1 MLSRQNKSIRNA
13 VPRIYL
19 FYTDTFLFGCVS
31 FQLKPSRRLAQTTK
45 FSRQNLRDVLFVNSF
60 ETHPFYFMQIQI
72 DKLIRSKRKTIALIV
87 ERDGGLTVRAPTRI
101 SQSQINAFVQEKSD
115 WIIRTREKLKL
126 IVQMPARQYSDDE
139 TFLFLGSSFDLKLV
153 KPQRPSLQFDN
164 GFTLSRTAQKR
175 GASTFMRWYKER
187 AYNVIS
193 ERVTQFAK
201 QYNFTP
207 KQVKITSAKTRWGSC
222 SPNGTLNFTWRL
234 VMAPLD
240 VIDYV
245 VVHELVHLQVKDH
258 SSKFW
263 GVVESIYPEYKK
275 KRKWLRENGEKLNL

>member
-1 MLSRQNKSIRNA
+1 
-13 VPRIYL
+13 
-19 FYTDTFLFGCVS
+19 
-31 FQLKPSRRLAQTTK
+31 
-45 FSRQNLRDVLFVNSF
+45 
-60 ETHPFYFMQIQI
+60 MQIQI

-153 KPQRPSLQFDN
+153 KAQRPSLQFDN

-175 GASTFMRWYKER
+175 GASLFMRWYKER
-187 AYNVIS
+187 AYDVIS

-245 VVHELVHLQVKDH
+245 VIHELAHLRVKDH